1 MFPLSPVAEV
11 MIHTRE
17 I

>member
-1 MFPLSPVAEV
+1 MFPLSPVAED
-11 MIHTRE
+11 MIHMRE